1 MYSIKPISYFQR
13 DIKKLLK
20 KYPNIH
26 KDCFAL
32 LDQLEKGF
40 FEDDKLQGFDNKI
53 LKARVGSSKL
63 KNHIMKK
70 QEELRKFDDELRHY
84 ADMKIFLDLD
94 DGVKVNY
101 GKFGNLLAETEAVT
115 GKK

>member
-40 FEDDKLQGFDNKI
+40 FEGDKLQGFDNKI
-53 LKARVGSSKL
+53 LKARVGSSDQKKGKRGGFRVIYYVSATKKTIYLCSIYAKAKQKNIAQSKIEKILQSL
-63 KNHIMKK
+63 K
-70 QEELRKFDDELRHY
+70 
-84 ADMKIFLDLD
+84 
-94 DGVKVNY
+94 
-101 GKFGNLLAETEAVT
+101 ETENL
-115 GKK
+115 